1 MDPKAARRVLA
12 RIFGMTERE
21 LKSEEGELAA
31 PEPRRV
37 HEVLGARNARLPLE
51 LHRAATGAEWDPRDD
66 TAVMGFVRALVRVVK
81 PSHVLVAGRL
91 RPLEVGPLP
100 LPKKLE
106 AARRRLAYRLLCAAF
121 KLEPEELKRLA
132 GPLRR
137 PAEPAAA
144 RELLW
149 SHLERADFRPAVALL
164 AGGDVEDVE
173 RVLERV
179 TPEVKP
185 WHVFYKDV
193 GSNTWC
199 LELQPLTRANPT
211 HEHDVTNEA
220 YAIEVLN
227 TYTDNLLESAVL

>member
-51 LHRAATGAEWDPRDD
+51 LYRAATGADWDPRDD
-66 TAVMGFVRALVRVVK
+66 TAAMGFVRALVRAVK

-91 RPLEVGPLP
+91 RPLAVDVP

-137 PAEPAAA
+137 PADLRAA
-144 RELLW
+144 RELIW
-149 SHLERADFRPAVALL
+149 AHLERADFRPVVALL
-164 AGGDVEDVE
+164 AGADWDDVE

-185 WHVFYKDV
+185 WHVFYRD
-193 GSNTWC
+193 TWC
-199 LELQPLTRANPT
+199 LELRPLTRANPT
-211 HEHDVTNEA
+211 RERDVTNEA

-227 TYTDNLLESAVL
+227 TYTDNLLESAVM